1 MTRDMIFG
9 VDPSVTTLGSRCL
22 GAVSN
27 EWETERS
34 VP

>member
-1 MTRDMIFG
+1 MTRDMILG
-9 VDPSVTTLGSRCL
+9 VDPSVATLGSRCL
-22 GAVSN
+22 GAVKR